1 MAENEKIQIKRPTVT
16 IPDFVNQ
23 TVPQKQELKYPS
35 ETIPIPTRGWFYNET
50 NPMSSGEVEVKQMTA
65 KEEDILANQELIKKG
80 KVLDRLIESL
90 LVDKSINP
98 AEILVPDKNAIFI
111 SIRRLAYGDEY
122 PVAISCP
129 ACGGQTKVVINLSDL
144 AYKPFDFESFPKG
157 INSFP
162 FTLPSGTQVTY
173 KILNQVDE
181 ASIEAELVS
190 LKKLSKES
198 SSELTTRLK
207 YMLTSVNGNPD
218 KAAIRKF
225 VDSPQLTSI
234 DSLAL
239 RKHIKKTNPDVDMTF
254 DFKCSDPDG
263 RGCSLE
269 RRSDV
274 PIGASFLWPDFE
286 A

>member
-144 AYKPFDFESFPKG
+144 AYKPFDF
-157 INSFP
+157 
-162 FTLPSGTQVTY
+162 
-173 KILNQVDE
+173 
-181 ASIEAELVS
+181 
-190 LKKLSKES
+190 
-198 SSELTTRLK
+198 
-207 YMLTSVNGNPD
+207 
-218 KAAIRKF
+218 
-225 VDSPQLTSI
+225 
-234 DSLAL
+234 
-239 RKHIKKTNPDVDMTF
+239 
-254 DFKCSDPDG
+254 
-263 RGCSLE
+263 
-269 RRSDV
+269 
-274 PIGASFLWPDFE
+274 
-286 A
+286 